1 MRIFME
7 KFRDRQNSGKITFCA
22 KESAGGVEGWSFVG
36 ANRRDEGTG
45 DPAVSEVPVASKFKS
60 VRRVFRIMD
69 LVSLR
74 GEELTAKELARE
86 LGTNL
91 SSCYYLLNILTD
103 EGYIQKIAGGGYSI
117 GPTIPLLNKGSRSDF
132 DTRIEPVVKEL
143 AQRAQRHA
151 YAAVLSDGEA
161 VVTQAKAP
169 EKRSCVGVVEGFH
182 GASHALALGKV
193 LLAGAGAEFV
203 QEYIDDNEL
212 EAFTPRT
219 IVRPNQL
226 HAHLNKVLMVGVATD
241 FEEFAQ
247 NLCCFAAPVKGR
259 SGKVEGAIG
268 LSTTTRRVQG
278 EAQQLIELVQWASTE
293 ATALLA
299 DAAYEG
305 RSSA

>member
-1 MRIFME
+1 MWA
-7 KFRDRQNSGKITFCA
+7 DRGK
-22 KESAGGVEGWSFVG
+22 G
-36 ANRRDEGTG
+36 GTG
-45 DPAVSEVPVASKFKS
+45 EPAVGEAPVASKFKS

-86 LGTNL
+86 VGTNL
-91 SSCYYLLNILTD
+91 SSCYYLLNILAD
-103 EGYIQKIAGGGYSI
+103 EGYIQKIAGGGYRI
-117 GPTIPLLNKGSRSDF
+117 GPTIPLLNQGSRSDF
-132 DTRIEPVVKEL
+132 DARIEPVVKEL

-151 YAAVLSDGEA
+151 YAAVLTDGE
-161 VVTQAKAP
+161 VMVTQAKAP
-169 EKRSCVGVVEGFH
+169 EKRSSCVGVVEGFH

-193 LLAGAGAEFV
+193 LLAGAEYV
-203 QEYIDDNEL
+203 QEYIDANGL

-259 SGKVEGAIG
+259 TGKVEGAIG
-268 LSTTTRRVQG
+268 LSTTTRRVHG

-293 ATALLA
+293 ATALLV
-299 DAAYEG
+299 DTAYEG
-305 RSSA
+305 RNSA